1 MEKIYFIIQIKM
13 TLAEDLQKFW
23 LYIFNW
29 ELYVKAEDYLS
40 LEQQNRWLKNSFAV
54 RDAINKIEKMDV
66 EEKTTDNNRWIPKK
80 TTRIDLLR
88 EQITD
93 LYISWLSNKAIADKI
108 GMDVSTVQRATYRR
122 WLRQKFW
129 QHRSWRK

>member
-80 TTRIDLLR
+80 ITRIDLLR

>member
-23 LYIFNW
+23 LYIFEW
-29 ELYVKAEDYLS
+29 ELYIKATDYLAK
-40 LEQQNRWLKNSFAV
+40 EQENQWLKNSLAV
-54 RDAINKIEKMDV
+54 RDAIKELDADKDSA
-66 EEKTTDNNRWIPKK
+66 TDKKGWIPKK
-80 TTRIDLLR
+80 LTRIDLMR
-88 EQITD
+88 EHVTN
-93 LYISWLSNKAIADKI
+93 LYISWKSNREIAEELGI
-108 GMDVSTVQRATYRR
+108 NISTVQRATYRR

>member
-1 MEKIYFIIQIKM
+1 M
-13 TLAEDLQKFW
+13 TLTEDLQKFW

-66 EEKTTDNNRWIPKK
+66 EEKTTDKNRWIPKK

>member
-1 MEKIYFIIQIKM
+1 M
-13 TLAEDLQKFW
+13 TLTEDLQKFW

-66 EEKTTDNNRWIPKK
+66 EEKTTDKNRWIPKK

-129 QHRSWRK
+129 QHRSWRR